1 MIVVFNATEFRT
13 FYPKFTEE
21 LISDEQL
28 DNLFQLAC
36 TFIDNTDK
44 SRFPYDPDRNIYT
57 RKQMLYLLVCHL
69 ATNGIMG
76 GWTVRAV
83 DQCHTRFRQRRIP
96 EHGYVGPT
104 MVFAD
109 PVRQDAPTNADA
121 LCSGWTDFH
130 ETALSSVWLKST
142 I

>member
-69 ATNGIMG
+69 ATMELWGAGQSGPLTSATQGSVSVGFQSMDMWGQPWFSQTPCGRTLLQMLMPYTLG
-76 GWTVRAV
+76 G
-83 DQCHTRFRQRRIP
+83 RIFTKP
-96 EHGYVGPT
+96 H
-104 MVFAD
+104 
-109 PVRQDAPTNADA
+109 
-121 LCSGWTDFH
+121 FH
-130 ETALSSVWLKST
+130 PYG
-142 I
+142 

>member
-44 SRFPYDPDRNIYT
+44 SRFPYDPYRNIYT

-69 ATNGIMG
+69 ATMELWGAGQSGPLTSATQGSVSVGFQSMDMWGQPWFSQTPCGRTILQMLMPYALG
-76 GWTVRAV
+76 G
-83 DQCHTRFRQRRIP
+83 RIFTKP
-96 EHGYVGPT
+96 H
-104 MVFAD
+104 
-109 PVRQDAPTNADA
+109 
-121 LCSGWTDFH
+121 FH
-130 ETALSSVWLKST
+130 PYG
-142 I
+142 

>member
-13 FYPKFTEE
+13 FYPKFPEE

-69 ATNGIMG
+69 ATMELWGAGQSGPLTSATQGSVSVGFQSMDMWGQPWFSQTPCGRTLLQMLMPYALG
-76 GWTVRAV
+76 G
-83 DQCHTRFRQRRIP
+83 RIFTKP
-96 EHGYVGPT
+96 H
-104 MVFAD
+104 
-109 PVRQDAPTNADA
+109 
-121 LCSGWTDFH
+121 FH
-130 ETALSSVWLKST
+130 PYG
-142 I
+142 

>member
-69 ATNGIMG
+69 ATMELWGAGQSGPLTSATQGSVSVGFQSMDMWGQPWFSQTPCGRTILQMLMPYALG
-76 GWTVRAV
+76 G
-83 DQCHTRFRQRRIP
+83 RIFTKP
-96 EHGYVGPT
+96 H
-104 MVFAD
+104 
-109 PVRQDAPTNADA
+109 
-121 LCSGWTDFH
+121 FH
-130 ETALSSVWLKST
+130 PYG
-142 I
+142 

>member
-69 ATNGIMG
+69 ATMELWGAGQSGPLTSATQGSVSVGFQSMDMWDQPGFSQTPCGRTLLQMLMPYALG
-76 GWTVRAV
+76 G
-83 DQCHTRFRQRRIP
+83 RIFTKP
-96 EHGYVGPT
+96 H
-104 MVFAD
+104 
-109 PVRQDAPTNADA
+109 
-121 LCSGWTDFH
+121 FH
-130 ETALSSVWLKST
+130 PYG
-142 I
+142 

>member
-69 ATNGIMG
+69 ATMELWGAGQSGPLTSATQGSVSVGFQSMDMWGQPWFSQTPCGRTLLQMLMPYALG
-76 GWTVRAV
+76 G
-83 DQCHTRFRQRRIP
+83 RIFTKS
-96 EHGYVGPT
+96 H
-104 MVFAD
+104 
-109 PVRQDAPTNADA
+109 
-121 LCSGWTDFH
+121 FH
-130 ETALSSVWLKST
+130 PYG
-142 I
+142 

>member
-69 ATNGIMG
+69 ATMELWRAGQSGPLTSATQGSVSVGFQSMDMWGQPWFSQTPCGRTLLQMLMPYALG
-76 GWTVRAV
+76 G
-83 DQCHTRFRQRRIP
+83 RIFTKP
-96 EHGYVGPT
+96 H
-104 MVFAD
+104 
-109 PVRQDAPTNADA
+109 
-121 LCSGWTDFH
+121 FH
-130 ETALSSVWLKST
+130 P
-142 I
+142 

>member
-69 ATNGIMG
+69 ATMELWGAGQSGPLTSATQGSVSVGFRSMDMWGQPWFSQTPCGRTLLQMLMPYALG
-76 GWTVRAV
+76 G
-83 DQCHTRFRQRRIP
+83 RIFTKP
-96 EHGYVGPT
+96 H
-104 MVFAD
+104 
-109 PVRQDAPTNADA
+109 
-121 LCSGWTDFH
+121 FH
-130 ETALSSVWLKST
+130 PYG
-142 I
+142 

>member
-69 ATNGIMG
+69 ATMDLWGAGQSGPLTSATQGSVSVGFQSMDMWGQPWFSQTPCGRTLLQMLMPYALG
-76 GWTVRAV
+76 G
-83 DQCHTRFRQRRIP
+83 RIFTKP
-96 EHGYVGPT
+96 H
-104 MVFAD
+104 
-109 PVRQDAPTNADA
+109 
-121 LCSGWTDFH
+121 FH
-130 ETALSSVWLKST
+130 PYG
-142 I
+142 

>member
-69 ATNGIMG
+69 ATMELWGAGQSGPLTSATQGSVSVGFQSMDMWGQPWFSQTPCGRTLLQMLMPYALG
-76 GWTVRAV
+76 GRTF
-83 DQCHTRFRQRRIP
+83 TKS
-96 EHGYVGPT
+96 
-104 MVFAD
+104 
-109 PVRQDAPTNADA
+109 N
-121 LCSGWTDFH
+121 FH
-130 ETALSSVWLKST
+130 PYG
-142 I
+142 

>member
-1 MIVVFNATEFRT
+1 MIVVLNATEFRT

-69 ATNGIMG
+69 ATMELWGAGQSGPLTSATQGSVSVGFQSMDMWGQPWFSQTPCGRTLLQMLMPYALG
-76 GWTVRAV
+76 G
-83 DQCHTRFRQRRIP
+83 RIFTKP
-96 EHGYVGPT
+96 H
-104 MVFAD
+104 
-109 PVRQDAPTNADA
+109 
-121 LCSGWTDFH
+121 FH
-130 ETALSSVWLKST
+130 PYG
-142 I
+142 

>member
-69 ATNGIMG
+69 ATMELWGAGQSGPLTSATQGSVSVGFQSMDMWGQPWFSQTPCGRTLLMMLRPYALG
-76 GWTVRAV
+76 G
-83 DQCHTRFRQRRIP
+83 RIF
-96 EHGYVGPT
+96 GT
-104 MVFAD
+104 
-109 PVRQDAPTNADA
+109 
-121 LCSGWTDFH
+121 CSFH
-130 ETALSSVWLKST
+130 PYG
-142 I
+142 

>member
-44 SRFPYDPDRNIYT
+44 SRFPYDPNRNIYT

-69 ATNGIMG
+69 ATMELWGAGQSGPLTSATQGSVSVGFQSMDMWGQPWFSQTPCGRTLLQMLMPYALG
-76 GWTVRAV
+76 G
-83 DQCHTRFRQRRIP
+83 RIFTKP
-96 EHGYVGPT
+96 H
-104 MVFAD
+104 
-109 PVRQDAPTNADA
+109 
-121 LCSGWTDFH
+121 FH
-130 ETALSSVWLKST
+130 PYG
-142 I
+142 

>member
-57 RKQMLYLLVCHL
+57 LKQMLYLLVCHL
-69 ATNGIMG
+69 ATMELWGAGQSGPLTSATQGSVSVGFQSMDMWGQPWFSQTPCGRTLLQMLMPYALG
-76 GWTVRAV
+76 G
-83 DQCHTRFRQRRIP
+83 RIFTKP
-96 EHGYVGPT
+96 H
-104 MVFAD
+104 
-109 PVRQDAPTNADA
+109 
-121 LCSGWTDFH
+121 FH
-130 ETALSSVWLKST
+130 PYG
-142 I
+142 

>member
-69 ATNGIMG
+69 ATMELWGAGQSGPLTSATQGSVSVGFQSMDMWGQPWFSQTPCGRTLLQMLMPYALG
-76 GWTVRAV
+76 G
-83 DQCHTRFRQRRIP
+83 RIYTKP
-96 EHGYVGPT
+96 H
-104 MVFAD
+104 
-109 PVRQDAPTNADA
+109 
-121 LCSGWTDFH
+121 FH
-130 ETALSSVWLKST
+130 PYG
-142 I
+142 